1 MLYRGC
7 ITQKRLIKENVYV
20 TVEADSEEEA
30 LECLKEGGY
39 EYEETEEIDDLGV
52 VETLN
57 REITDVYDE

>member
-30 LECLKEGGY
+30 LECLKEGSY

-57 REITDVYDE
+57 REITDVYYE

>member
-7 ITQKRLIKENVYV
+7 ITQKKLIKENVYV

-30 LECLKEGGY
+30 LECLKEGNY
-39 EYEETEEIDDLGV
+39 EYEESEEVDDLGV

-57 REITDVYDE
+57 REITDVYD